1 LILTREGGRICDQF
15 LPYFATRLILT
26 SKKDLFVFVKSLVV
40 MASPLA
46 VLGIYQC
53 LTGHNPIGFLFANP
67 GLVERKGL
75 WRAAGTFG
83 NYIGFGLFFA
93 VLAPLC
99 LGLWYQKTWSK
110 MLVLVG
116 FGFMMVG
123 VISSM
128 SSGPLMSIIVAFGMI
143 ACFPIRR
150 AWPALVVVILSGL
163 TFVEFFSN
171 RHFYEV
177 LDRVAFNP
185 LTARYRT
192 GLIEEAFG
200 GGMSGHWLEGFGYIG
215 VGETEFVNPQFEWE
229 HEDMVN
235 LYIAELAR
243 TGLLGAIPFMLVN
256 FYPYRRLY
264 RAGIKS
270 RRTADLWLVHCF
282 AAAMLGWHN
291 AMMTVG
297 SVGQTRVLLFLL
309 FAAANN
315 MPRILDAATAT
326 APRNALASQSRRFRF
341 RRRRTLRTPP
351 IPRRETQP
359 DG

>member
-1 LILTREGGRICDQF
+1 
-15 LPYFATRLILT
+15 
-26 SKKDLFVFVKSLVV
+26 
-40 MASPLA
+40 
-46 VLGIYQC
+46 
-53 LTGHNPIGFLFANP
+53 
-67 GLVERKGL
+67 
-75 WRAAGTFG
+75 
-83 NYIGFGLFFA
+83 
-93 VLAPLC
+93 
-99 LGLWYQKTWSK
+99 
-110 MLVLVG
+110 
-116 FGFMMVG
+116 
-123 VISSM
+123 
-128 SSGPLMSIIVAFGMI
+128 
-143 ACFPIRR
+143 
-150 AWPALVVVILSGL
+150 
-163 TFVEFFSN
+163 
-171 RHFYEV
+171 
-177 LDRVAFNP
+177 
-185 LTARYRT
+185 
-192 GLIEEAFG
+192 LIEEAFG

-264 RAGIKS
+264 QAGIKS